1 MFWQAP
7 LSFRFQTQIILHL
20 SSWQKGTNENI
31 LALCDV
37 VGSGILPIGSGRTRG
52 LERLFIINL
61 REPWREWVSTRKTSM
76 EMGGA
81 AQRPKMFGHVKYHGP
96 SVPLPYLNSRKPEF
110 LIYVFYG
117 QELEGH
123 IKEKFLFLLFSS

>member
-1 MFWQAP
+1 
-7 LSFRFQTQIILHL
+7 
-20 SSWQKGTNENI
+20 
-31 LALCDV
+31 
-37 VGSGILPIGSGRTRG
+37 
-52 LERLFIINL
+52 
-61 REPWREWVSTRKTSM
+61 M

-110 LIYVFYG
+110 LTYVFYG